1 MSKVVVRTGEVA
13 DFFVRARQAARHAD
27 QGQAFND
34 TLTLTFED
42 PKALF
47 TVLSDT
53 RRQLMQ
59 QVMSQP
65 KTITELSKCLH
76 RNRSS
81 VTKDCG
87 LLEKMGLMVSRRASN
102 PGHGVQKY
110 VQATASRIEIMTVL
124 A

>member
-1 MSKVVVRTGEVA
+1 MSKVVVRTGEIT
-13 DFFVRARQAARHAD
+13 DFFERARQAARHAD
-27 QGQAFND
+27 QGQALSE
-34 TLTLTFED
+34 TLSLTFED

-47 TVLSDT
+47 TVLSDA

-87 LLEKMGLMVSRRASN
+87 LLEKMGLMVSRRESN